1 MNLILSNPKIED
13 MKISPPPFFAFIDS
27 VDFYVSH
34 KSHFFSFDEFKQRLS
49 HYLRKNNMNCD
60 NIYSVFSISVCA
72 VSVFVSFLMTL

>member
-1 MNLILSNPKIED
+1 
-13 MKISPPPFFAFIDS
+13 MKISPPPFFLIDS

-34 KSHFFSFDEFKQRLS
+34 KSHFFGFDEFKQRLS

>member
-1 MNLILSNPKIED
+1 
-13 MKISPPPFFAFIDS
+13 MKISPPPFFFFIDFA
-27 VDFYVSH
+27 DFYVSH

-60 NIYSVFSISVCA
+60 NIYSVFSICVCA